1 MQAKEAWDL
10 SDEEKVALAQKRKA
24 HGNALFKAAKWA
36 RAIAKYKSA
45 AEAVGYD
52 VRHCPIL
59 QPILCTILQQE
70 ASKMSKDCGQYN
82 IFRWKEDAVAYPLG
96 GGMLPCY
103 HQARIVML
111 M

>member
-10 SDEEKVALAQKRKA
+10 SDEEKVALAQKRKE

-52 VRHCPIL
+52 VRRSPIV
-59 QPILCTILQQE
+59 QHTLCTVSERQSFEQQSSRE
-70 ASKMSKDCGQYN
+70 
-82 IFRWKEDAVAYPLG
+82 
-96 GGMLPCY
+96 ML
-103 HQARIVML
+103 L
-111 M
+111 